1 VIWNVDGGIVLNGQ
15 GQYNAIYNNTVAID
29 NATIPSG
36 ASLIVYSPV
45 SPPIQSST
53 LISNN
58 IFQPSAALLSA
69 RSKPPSTASDRTTR
83 STRRRRLA
91 TPLASW
97 PGANNYQVQPNS
109 PVLGPGYNDPAQSY
123 PYPGTTITYWSSCY
137 AGAFDAATSLGL

>member
-1 VIWNVDGGIVLNGQ
+1 MIWNVDGGIVLNGQ

-58 IFQPSAALLSA
+58 ISAKRGPYSQPVRNLLQHH
-69 RSKPPSTASDRTTR
+69 RTELPDRR
-83 STRRRRLA
+83 VA
-91 TPLASW
+91 GGW
-97 PGANNYQVQPNS
+97 QPR
-109 PVLGPGYNDPAQSY
+109 
-123 PYPGTTITYWSSCY
+123 
-137 AGAFDAATSLGL
+137 